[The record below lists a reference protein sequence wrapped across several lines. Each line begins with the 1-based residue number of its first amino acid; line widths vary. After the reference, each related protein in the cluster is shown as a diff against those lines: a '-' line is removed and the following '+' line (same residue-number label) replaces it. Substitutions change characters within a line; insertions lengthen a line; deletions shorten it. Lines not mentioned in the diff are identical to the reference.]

1 MKKKLLLGLLC
12 ILQSFLF
19 VLQAQN
25 TQRNI
30 AYTDDNVRFT
40 VISDGAIRLEYAPD
54 GKFVDSKSHIAIN
67 RLYPQVDYKLKTR
80 GGWVEI
86 TTSKMKMR
94 YKKNSGQFTDKNLI
108 ITAAKEMLP
117 FSWKPGMQQKG
128 NLKGTYRT
136 LDGMDGDTQT
146 QTWVADTK
154 KGDKLK
160 LEDGLLAT
168 DGWTFID
175 DSQGLLFDDDKDWD
189 W

>member
-1 MKKKLLLGLLC
+1 MKKKILLILLC
-12 ILQSFLF
+12 ILQSVLF
-19 VLQAQN
+19 ALQAQN

-40 VISDGAIRLEYAPD
+40 VISDGALRLEYALD
-54 GKFVDSKSHIAIN
+54 GKFVDDRSHMAIN

-146 QTWVADTK
+146 QTWVAIQRRVK
-154 KGDKLK
+154 N
-160 LEDGLLAT
+160 
-168 DGWTFID
+168 
-175 DSQGLLFDDDKDWD
+175 
-189 W
+189 